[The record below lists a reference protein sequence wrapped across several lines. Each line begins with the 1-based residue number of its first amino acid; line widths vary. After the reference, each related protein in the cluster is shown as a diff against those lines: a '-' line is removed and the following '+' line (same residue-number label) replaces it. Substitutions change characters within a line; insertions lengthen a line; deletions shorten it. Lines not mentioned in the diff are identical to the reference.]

1 MACND
6 WNSAL
11 QGDPDASLTPV
22 QSNLMTSMVQKQKQ
36 KQQQNRLPS
45 SSRWLQQYGS
55 TNCQLTCFGRSQPM
69 NSRSSL
75 KLLCSL

>member
-22 QSNLMTSMVQKQKQ
+22 QSNLMTREAEAEPVADQLLSLSAAPAGVSNMAVQTV
-36 KQQQNRLPS
+36 S
-45 SSRWLQQYGS
+45 
-55 TNCQLTCFGRSQPM
+55 
-69 NSRSSL
+69 
-75 KLLCSL
+75 